1 MKIRPYKEAD
11 RDFVRY
17 VCINCDGPHNMSED
31 TVHFILSTY
40 CDYYI
45 EKEGHNCF
53 VATDENDNA
62 IGYILCAENFHNFY
76 EALKNE
82 YIPRIPEENTTE
94 RYYAG
99 HSAVLQEKYQDTY
112 PAHLHIDLLPEYQRM
127 GIGRRLIDT
136 LCEHLRNKKIP
147 GVMLS
152 VSKENTGGIKFYENY
167 GFTHLESSSEGEAYG
182 IRFINP

>member
-1 MKIRPYKEAD
+1 MTIRPYENKD
-11 RDFVRY
+11 RAGVRY

-45 EKEGHNCF
+45 EREGRNCF
-53 VATDENDNA
+53 VAVDENDKA
-62 IGYILCAENFHNFY
+62 IGYILCAEDYDVFA

-82 YIPRIPEENTTE
+82 YIPRIPEENTSA
-94 RYYAG
+94 RYYAQT
-99 HSAVLQEKYQDTY
+99 SAVLQEKYKDSY

-136 LCEHLRNKKIP
+136 LCDHLKSKKIP

-152 VSKENTGGIKFYENY
+152 VSKENTGGIKFYESY
-167 GFTHLESSSEGEAYG
+167 GFTHLESSSFGEAFG
-182 IRFINP
+182 ILLD